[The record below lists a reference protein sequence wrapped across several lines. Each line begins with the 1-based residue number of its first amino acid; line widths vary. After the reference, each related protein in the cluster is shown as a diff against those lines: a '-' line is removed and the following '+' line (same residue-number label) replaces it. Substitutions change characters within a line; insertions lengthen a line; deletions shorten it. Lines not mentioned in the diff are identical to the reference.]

1 VQYQEVLHT
10 PFLLW
15 GAGVPHVRVRSAVE
29 NVDLAPTL
37 LELADVAALGPLH
50 GRSLVELMH
59 GRAHGW
65 REHVFSNATRF
76 TSVREVASGLKLV
89 IPQPAARALGHSEQ
103 LFDLRADPHER
114 HDLAASRPADVER
127 LKAVHAE
134 WKRRHP
140 TPDYLDKNVR
150 AEDAARRAQLL
161 RELGYTGDETGMDEA
176 GGGQ

>member
-1 VQYQEVLHT
+1 
-10 PFLLW
+10 
-15 GAGVPHVRVRSAVE
+15 
-29 NVDLAPTL
+29 
-37 LELADVAALGPLH
+37 
-50 GRSLVELMH
+50 
-59 GRAHGW
+59 
-65 REHVFSNATRF
+65 VFSNATRF

>member
-1 VQYQEVLHT
+1 VQYQEVLAT

-15 GAGVPHVRVRSAVE
+15 GQGVPHVRVRSAVE

-59 GRAHGW
+59 GRAHDW
-65 REHVFSNATRF
+65 REFVFSNATRF

-89 IPQPAARALGHSEQ
+89 IPQPVARALGHSEQ

-114 HDLAASRPADVER
+114 HDLAPSRPADVAR
-127 LKAVHAE
+127 LKAIHAE
-134 WKRRHP
+134 WKRRYP
-140 TPDYLDKNVR
+140 TPDFLDKDVR
-150 AEDAARRAQLL
+150 AQDAAERAQLL
-161 RELGYTGDETGMDEA
+161 RELGYTGEETGLGDGP
-176 GGGQ
+176 GGH